1 VASPQ
6 IFIWRDEG
14 IVLTQNGEAMSAR
27 DILGV
32 EKAWTSLLWGNP
44 KVINRPKT
52 GKAFIRGLTLEAQG
66 IKIPLMKVNPV
77 GKNLSKVELA
87 YLAGLIDG
95 DGAIMAWIERH
106 PEKKFKF
113 RVRLALKVTLNQ
125 KQILEWIKKKVK
137 FGYLKKNRN
146 QHEWCTQDQEKIEN
160 FLSEIL
166 FFLKVKR
173 KQAEIA
179 LKIAKIKV
187 KSFEDLVKK
196 AKLADSLAKLNARS
210 KSIRKNFSSALF
222 RQVLP

>member
-1 VASPQ
+1 
-6 IFIWRDEG
+6 
-14 IVLTQNGEAMSAR
+14 L
-27 DILGV
+27 IL
-32 EKAWTSLLWGNP
+32 KAH
-44 KVINRPKT
+44 
-52 GKAFIRGLTLEAQG
+52 F

-113 RVRLALKVTLNQ
+113 RVGLALKVTLNQ
-125 KQILEWIKKKVK
+125 KSVLEWTRKRVK
-137 FGYLKKNRN
+137 FGYLRKNRN
-146 QHEWCTQDQEKIEN
+146 QYEWYSQDQEKIEK
-160 FLSEIL
+160 FLSKV
-166 FFLKVKR
+166 FPFLKVKR
-173 KQAEIA
+173 KQAKIA

-196 AKLADSLAKLNARS
+196 ARLADSLAKLNARS
-210 KSIRKNFSSALF
+210 KNIRKNFSKVLF

>member
-1 VASPQ
+1 LDFSPL
-6 IFIWRDEG
+6 G
-14 IVLTQNGEAMSAR
+14 KPKGNKPAQNGE
-27 DILGV
+27 
-32 EKAWTSLLWGNP
+32 
-44 KVINRPKT
+44 
-52 GKAFIRGLTLEAQG
+52 GLHWELDPQAQG

-137 FGYLKKNRN
+137 FGYLKRNRN
-146 QHEWCTQDQEKIEN
+146 QNEWCSQDQEKIEN

-166 FFLKVKR
+166 PFLKVKR

-187 KSFEDLVKK
+187 KSLGDLMKK

-210 KSIRKNFSSALF
+210 KNIRKNFSNALF

>member
-1 VASPQ
+1 
-6 IFIWRDEG
+6 
-14 IVLTQNGEAMSAR
+14 
-27 DILGV
+27 
-32 EKAWTSLLWGNP
+32 
-44 KVINRPKT
+44 
-52 GKAFIRGLTLEAQG
+52 
-66 IKIPLMKVNPV
+66 MKVNPV

-87 YLAGLIDG
+87 YLAGFIDG

-125 KQILEWIKKKVK
+125 KQILERIRKKVK

-146 QHEWCTQDQEKIEN
+146 QYEWCSQDQEKIEK
-160 FLSEIL
+160 FLSKV
-166 FFLKVKR
+166 FPFLKVKK

-187 KSFEDLVKK
+187 ESFKDLLKK
-196 AKLADSLAKLNARS
+196 AKLTDSLAKLNNRS
-210 KSIRKNFSSALF
+210 EGIRKNFSKALF